1 MEGGN
6 AEASGEVKVGDVLRA
21 TTAVM
26 KGREKVTVGK
36 FQVEPSLAQRQ
47 QVTRLPCY
55 DDCAMVLFYYSWLHH
70 D

>member
-47 QVTRLPCY
+47 QVIAQLTH
-55 DDCAMVLFYYSWLHH
+55 DDCTMALDYSPGLHH
-70 D
+70 H